1 MSSIKSLCHIPFE
14 KWTSP
19 WRENRG
25 NFSKILWPT
34 DIFLIITLSLLLNL
48 VSEKLFIPFKSMVF
62 HWLQSVVT
70 MRVWPRPLL
79 PLEDILTLWLQRFSV
94 WHRHSGPLHTGNSSL
109 LYHFMLYDEEI
120 IFWSVTPTSLPE
132 SPLTRYYYG
141 FHQFHLAEWTRR
153 RVCILLLQSRF
164 IEDNEIWKLVRKSD
178 LKQSKPLILLSD
190 LASCV
195 TV

>member
-1 MSSIKSLCHIPFE
+1 MSSIKSLYHIPFE

-25 NFSKILWPT
+25 NFSKILWPI

-62 HWLQSVVT
+62 HWLQSGVT

-94 WHRHSGPLHTGNSSL
+94 WHCHSGPLHTGNSSL
-109 LYHFMLYDEEI
+109 LYHFSYMM
-120 IFWSVTPTSLPE
+120 
-132 SPLTRYYYG
+132 
-141 FHQFHLAEWTRR
+141 RR
-153 RVCILLLQSRF
+153 SF
-164 IEDNEIWKLVRKSD
+164 SD
-178 LKQSKPLILLSD
+178 LWLRLPYLRAPWQGIIMGSISFILLSEPEGGYAFYFCRAD
-190 LASCV
+190 S
-195 TV
+195 